1 MSASAVDDPVVTS
14 AVHRGVKVMGM
25 MSEGSR
31 ARLDWL
37 IREYDVRSVIEVG
50 SFMGLSACFFAD
62 RVEQVTCFDSWEWT
76 EADTPIR
83 VDAYRRRGYP
93 VDIPIYETFLNNT
106 RAYPNITSFR
116 LDSLTAAARSDDA
129 DLVYI
134 DAGHSFDEVV
144 ADVTAWRPH
153 ARKVLCGDDNQKRN
167 VNAAIVS
174 LGIPDSGERIWWQ
187 VI

>member
-1 MSASAVDDPVVTS
+1 
-14 AVHRGVKVMGM
+14 MGM

-37 IREYDVRSVIEVG
+37 IREYDIRSVIEVG
-50 SFMGLSACFFAD
+50 SFMGLSACFFAE
-62 RVEQVTCFDSWEWT
+62 RVGQVTCVDSWEWT

-93 VDIPIYETFLNNT
+93 VDIPIYETFLHNT
-106 RAYPNITSFR
+106 AAYPNITSYR
-116 LDSLTAAARSDDA
+116 MDSVQAGHELEVEA

-144 ADVTAWRPH
+144 ADVKVWRPH

-187 VI
+187 TI